1 MDAERFVC
9 TLDVNAAEGRQGQV
23 EELAQRIVERE
34 RHGARSAAVVVTR
47 DAEALL
53 RAFVRDEAR
62 CCPFFDFAVE
72 RNDRGVRLAVTAPA
86 GAEPLLDALLAVL
99 DPDSSATLPGSFGAP
114 GAD

>member
-9 TLDVNAAEGRQGQV
+9 TLDANTAEDRQGQV
-23 EELAQRIVERE
+23 EELAQRITGRE
-34 RHGARSAAVVVTR
+34 RHGPRSASVAVTP

-72 RNDRGVRLAVTAPA
+72 RNDRGVRLAVTAQP

-99 DPDSSATLPGSFGAP
+99 DPDSSARLAGSSGVSGA
-114 GAD
+114 G